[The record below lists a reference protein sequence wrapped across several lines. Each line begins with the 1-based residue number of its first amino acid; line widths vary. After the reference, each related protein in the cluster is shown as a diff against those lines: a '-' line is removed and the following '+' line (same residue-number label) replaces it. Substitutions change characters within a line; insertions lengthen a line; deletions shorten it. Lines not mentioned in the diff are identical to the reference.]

1 MAQTKILGMYLLL
14 DLHELIALQLTSV
27 WLMLSLDLSSHC
39 LPICSGGHLV
49 CKPSLGTLIPCL
61 RIITVL

>member
-1 MAQTKILGMYLLL
+1 MAQTKILGMCFLL

-27 WLMLSLDLSSHC
+27 WLMLSLDLSLHC

-49 CKPSLGTLIPCL
+49 ASQ
-61 RIITVL
+61 V